1 MQAIGIDLVDLDRFA
16 AIAARRGARF
26 LERILTPREIAYCHG
41 KVNGTESMAARFA
54 AKEAMIKCLPVTE
67 HLTFRWHE
75 MEVLND
81 ESGKPRVLL
90 HGQLAHWLENQE
102 VLISLSHSR
111 RSAVALVMVQDK
123 ERNRRKE

>member
-16 AIAARRGARF
+16 AIASRRGARF
-26 LERILTPREIAYCHG
+26 LGRILTPREISYCQG
-41 KVNGTESMAARFA
+41 KVNGVESMAARFA

-81 ESGKPRVLL
+81 QNGKPQVFL
-90 HGQLAHWLENQE
+90 HGQLAQWLSNQI
-102 VLISLSHSR
+102 VLVSLSHSKL
-111 RSAVALVMVQDK
+111 SAVALVMVHD
-123 ERNRRKE
+123 R